1 MSVLILWILV
11 ISVLWLRS
19 SPSWVFSCETPSQE
33 PNTWLHTNAGFM
45 VDLSQFWFLAY
56 RCLLVTQAFFSS
68 SDFFLL
74 QVCPSYLSRSWRS
87 SPSPRWSGSG
97 TRRARSWELALP
109 VAGYALWFGPDTN
122 RDARSAVPAAPLSGL
137 QTKAVW
143 RSEIINN

>member
-68 SDFFLL
+68 SDFFFSSGLSFL
-74 QVCPSYLSRSWRS
+74 PFPELKKQSISTLEREWDTQSTELGTSPSCGGVRSVVRTRHQPGRSLGRS
-87 SPSPRWSGSG
+87 SSSTVWPADKSS
-97 TRRARSWELALP
+97 
-109 VAGYALWFGPDTN
+109 VAFRN
-122 RDARSAVPAAPLSGL
+122 C
-137 QTKAVW
+137 
-143 RSEIINN
+143 